1 LVDEEYTPDNE
12 YNRNDWEDEY
22 NQMYSSPLSTQT
34 TARKT
39 GRTDEPPAEQKSEPP
54 KPSAIKTKKE
64 SRSCQ
69 ETKSPFTIKSS
80 KPLPTLKQ
88 STSQT
93 APRQQLSQIR
103 LPLVTSQIQEKDV
116 IPIYGEISEENPY
129 LIKSRPSE
137 NIMTLA
143 HKIMSACSQ
152 VTEENTIQ
160 WDDSD
165 SPSGVKISQLRNF
178 SDSGIQVL
186 SRYSSVVRM
195 QQQYKETNG
204 LAEL

>member
-1 LVDEEYTPDNE
+1 
-12 YNRNDWEDEY
+12 
-22 NQMYSSPLSTQT
+22 
-34 TARKT
+34 
-39 GRTDEPPAEQKSEPP
+39 
-54 KPSAIKTKKE
+54 
-64 SRSCQ
+64 
-69 ETKSPFTIKSS
+69 
-80 KPLPTLKQ
+80 
-88 STSQT
+88 
-93 APRQQLSQIR
+93 
-103 LPLVTSQIQEKDV
+103 
-116 IPIYGEISEENPY
+116 
-129 LIKSRPSE
+129 
-137 NIMTLA
+137 MTLA

-165 SPSGVKISQLRNF
+165 SPSGVKISQLGNF